1 MGEIL
6 YCENLTKTY
15 GVDNSFYA
23 LNNVSMHINE
33 GELLVIVG
41 PSGSGKSTLLNL
53 LSGIDK
59 STSGNIIFKDEDI
72 TKYNEKKRTNYRRNN
87 IGFIYQSFNLINE
100 LTVSENI
107 QLIKDKEVNIDEILD
122 TVGLLDKKNSYPKN
136 LSGGEQQRVSI
147 ARALSKNFDILFCDE
162 PTGSLDSNT
171 SKQILLILEKLC
183 KKNKKTIVIVT
194 HNNDICK
201 IANRVY
207 SMKNGEIIEEKINK
221 RPLSVNK
228 IEW

>member
-1 MGEIL
+1 M
-6 YCENLTKTY
+6 
-15 GVDNSFYA
+15 
-23 LNNVSMHINE
+23 
-33 GELLVIVG
+33 
-41 PSGSGKSTLLNL
+41 
-53 LSGIDK
+53 
-59 STSGNIIFKDEDI
+59 
-72 TKYNEKKRTNYRRNN
+72 
-87 IGFIYQSFNLINE
+87 
-100 LTVSENI
+100 
-107 QLIKDKEVNIDEILD
+107 LIKDKNIDIDEILD
-122 TVGLLDKKNSYPKN
+122 TVGLSDKKNSYPKN

-171 SKQILLILEKLC
+171 SKQILLLLEKLC

-207 SMKNGEIIEEKINK
+207 SMKNGEIVEEKTNK
-221 RPLSVNK
+221 KPLSVNK